1 MSLFGLSFLSS
12 FANKDSQAETDIY
25 PDLGNE
31 FEDETIEEDE
41 TEEASDDY
49 GEKEALRQQEAL
61 LKEMM
66 SQSAPPKYFSPEQS
80 NIYDKGSMSSP
91 GFERDENYKQLSSS
105 PLSLSGGVG
114 EADNEEIK
122 FESLLNNFE
131 NIASRKPDLLAKKI
145 EVWLDEKE

>member
-1 MSLFGLSFLSS
+1 
-12 FANKDSQAETDIY
+12 
-25 PDLGNE
+25 
-31 FEDETIEEDE
+31 
-41 TEEASDDY
+41 
-49 GEKEALRQQEAL
+49 
-61 LKEMM
+61 MM